1 MLGLATLNKDAKAGQ
16 KPKKAP
22 IKKAPAEPKA
32 SPSPAPVS
40 KEAVSQQGAYDRFAK
55 SGGASEKD
63 LTAYMKSLM

>member
-32 SPSPAPVS
+32 SPSPAAIP
-40 KEAVSQQGAYDRFAK
+40 KEAANKQGALDRFTK
-55 SGGASEKD
+55 SGSEKD
-63 LTAYMKSLM
+63 LADYFK

>member
-40 KEAVSQQGAYDRFAK
+40 KEAASQQGAYDRCAK

-63 LTAYMKSLM
+63 LTAYMKTLM